1 MSALD
6 DLARK
11 LGLLQTPS
19 RDAALEWVS
28 RCRELTEDGTA
39 LEQAAIVAAK
49 NVFPTEFRP
58 IQYKH
63 ADPTIETVLD
73 EVEQFVSR
81 EETTRRIMPTWRAEF
96 FANREGDLPS
106 RYLTIEASDEND
118 ALDQAA
124 GLMSTS
130 EMRVDVH
137 RTFVKK

>member
-96 FANREGDLPS
+96 FANKDDNAPS
-106 RYLTIEASDEND
+106 RCVTIEAADEND
-118 ALDQAA
+118 AASKAA
-124 GLMSTS
+124 NLMRSS

-137 RTFVKK
+137 RTVVRQ

>member
-6 DLARK
+6 ELARK

-19 RDAALEWVS
+19 RDAALEWAS
-28 RCRELTEDGTA
+28 RCRELTDDGTA
-39 LEQAAIVAAK
+39 LDQAAIVAAK

-58 IQYKH
+58 VQYKH
-63 ADPTIETVLD
+63 ADPQIETLL
-73 EVEQFVSR
+73 
-81 EETTRRIMPTWRAEF
+81 EEIEKFGGHDQPTGKIMPTWRAEF